1 MTDDSGQVLLWNA
14 ARELTARLL
23 VCEAAL
29 RSRGSIQQMQHN
41 EFAWRVRLL
50 GMCLDSALRAA
61 TAHEYPAALALL
73 RTAVEHRVFDR
84 LLFLAS
90 RHVQVIE
97 GVSDEVWERWQT
109 QRPEFLLEWERL
121 SKDRVRAVWRGARV
135 VDEKGQFLHYLSVY
149 YKWWKEYNPLIAPDR
164 DAAKLASGHPES
176 PTARSAYARTQR
188 DMWRDVL
195 AWKNLKESLLLN
207 ELASETEVLQ
217 LDVHHR
223 FLSAYAH
230 PFTED
235 ITDGLYGRNPR
246 GGWPAEDHYAGE
258 LVLLYV
264 CTFAIDELRDFER
277 MSQNEPRVDLADW
290 DPVRDEIASAE
301 TQIAYFW
308 PPGRPPFSYDRAKEA
323 NQRVFDALAA
333 QHDAGAPHAIPPTP
347 RPGTMA
353 DDEIRYYPDPLHRLV
368 QLHAGFSELTTGVSW
383 SSPWPR
389 ADARYR

>member
-29 RSRGSIQQMQHN
+29 RPRGSIQQMQHN

-235 ITDGLYGRNPR
+235 MSRDRFRRNADR
-246 GGWPAEDHYAGE
+246 VLLAAWPATVLVRPREGGE
-258 LVLLYV
+258 PARLRRIGGATRCGSTSCDPPNAKARDNGGRRDSLLPGPSPPPR
-264 CTFAIDELRDFER
+264 AAARRLLRAHDERF
-277 MSQNEPRVDLADW
+277 V
-290 DPVRDEIASAE
+290 V
-301 TQIAYFW
+301 
-308 PPGRPPFSYDRAKEA
+308 
-323 NQRVFDALAA
+323 VALATRRRTLSVVA
-333 QHDAGAPHAIPPTP
+333 NVRLIRRLAAKTRGSMVESRAGSTRSKP
-347 RPGTMA
+347 
-353 DDEIRYYPDPLHRLV
+353 
-368 QLHAGFSELTTGVSW
+368 
-383 SSPWPR
+383 SSG
-389 ADARYR
+389 

>member
-1 MTDDSGQVLLWNA
+1 MVGSS
-14 ARELTARLL
+14 RL
-23 VCEAAL
+23 
-29 RSRGSIQQMQHN
+29 QHN

-50 GMCLDSALRAA
+50 GICLTSALRAA

-73 RTAVEHRVFDR
+73 RTAVEHQVFDR

-135 VDEKGQFLHYLSVY
+135 VDEKGQFLHFLSVY
-149 YKWWKEYNPLIAPDR
+149 YKWWKEYNPLVAPER

-176 PTARSAYARTQR
+176 PMARSAYARTQR
-188 DMWRDVL
+188 EMWRDVL

-207 ELASETEVLQ
+207 ELASETEVVQ
-217 LDVHHR
+217 IDVHHR

-235 ITDGLYGRNPR
+235 MTDRLYGRNPR
-246 GGWPAEDHYAGE
+246 GGWPTEDHYAEE

-264 CTFAIDELRDFER
+264 CSFAIDELRDFRR
-277 MSQNEPRVDLADW
+277 MSQGSNALTSPTGVRCVARSRSRSRRSRTSGRLADH
-290 DPVRDEIASAE
+290 RSHSTARRRRTSASS
-301 TQIAYFW
+301 TQ
-308 PPGRPPFSYDRAKEA
+308 
-323 NQRVFDALAA
+323 
-333 QHDAGAPHAIPPTP
+333 P
-347 RPGTMA
+347 RHSTRR
-353 DDEIRYYPDPLHRLV
+353 EYL
-368 QLHAGFSELTTGVSW
+368 
-383 SSPWPR
+383 
-389 ADARYR
+389 